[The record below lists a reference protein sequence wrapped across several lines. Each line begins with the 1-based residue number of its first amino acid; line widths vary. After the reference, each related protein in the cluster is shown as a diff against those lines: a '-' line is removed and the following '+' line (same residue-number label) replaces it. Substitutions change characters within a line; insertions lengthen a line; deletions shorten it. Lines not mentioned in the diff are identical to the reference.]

1 MSIELVLL
9 RHGQSEWNLQNRFTG
24 WVDVDLSDRG
34 IDEARSAGR
43 ALKEK
48 GYEFD
53 LARTSLLKRSI
64 RTLWL
69 VLEQLDQ
76 MWIPVCCDWELN
88 ERHYGG
94 LQGLNKR
101 EMAQIHGEEQVHIWR
116 RSYSTRPPAMTE
128 DQTSQLQ
135 HDPRYRSMPAVP
147 ASESLEDTYVRVVR
161 FWQDVISAEVTAG
174 RRILIVAHGNSL
186 RALVK
191 YLDRISDE
199 EITSLNIPTGI
210 PLVYRLDG
218 ELKPTDNFY
227 LADDQTLAKA
237 ALEVKNQ
244 SSAKEPS

>member
-1 MSIELVLL
+1 MSIELILL

-24 WVDVDLSDRG
+24 WVDVDLSTRG
-34 IDEARSAGR
+34 IDEARGAGR
-43 ALKEK
+43 VLKEK

-69 VLEQLDQ
+69 VLEELDQ

-135 HDPRYRSMPAVP
+135 NDPRYQSIAAVP

-191 YLDRISDE
+191 HLDKVSDQD
-199 EITSLNIPTGI
+199 ITSLNIPTGI
-210 PLVYRLDG
+210 PLVYRLDD
-218 ELKPTDNFY
+218 ELKPIEHFY
-227 LADDQTLAKA
+227 LADDQTLAQA
-237 ALEVKNQ
+237 ESEVKNQ
-244 SSAKEPS
+244 SSAKESS

>member
-1 MSIELVLL
+1 MSFELVLI
-9 RHGQSEWNLQNRFTG
+9 RHGQSEWNLTNRFTG
-24 WVDVDLSDRG
+24 WVDVDLSNRG

-43 ALKEK
+43 ALKDL

-64 RTLWL
+64 RTLWI
-69 VLEQLDQ
+69 VLEELDQ

-101 EMAQIHGEEQVHIWR
+101 EMAQMHGEEQVHIWR

-128 DQTSQLQ
+128 DQISQLQ
-135 HDPRYRSMPAVP
+135 DDPRYQNNLTVP
-147 ASESLEDTYVRVVR
+147 ASESLQDTYVRVVR
-161 FWQDVISAEVTAG
+161 FWQDVISAEVIAG
-174 RRILIVAHGNSL
+174 KQILIVAHGNSL

-191 YLDRISDE
+191 YLDKVSDDD
-199 EITSLNIPTGI
+199 ITSLNIPTGI
-210 PLVYRLDG
+210 PLVYRLDDQ
-218 ELKPTDNFY
+218 LKPLKHFY
-227 LADDQTLAKA
+227 LADDQTLAQA

-244 SSAKEPS
+244 SSAKELS

>member
-1 MSIELVLL
+1 MSFELVLL

-24 WVDVDLSDRG
+24 WVDVDLSTRG

-43 ALKEK
+43 TLKEK

-53 LARTSLLKRSI
+53 LAQTSLLKRSI

-69 VLEQLDQ
+69 ALEELDR
-76 MWIPVCCDWELN
+76 MWIPVRCDWELN

-116 RSYSTRPPAMTE
+116 RSYSTRPPPMTE
-128 DQTSQLQ
+128 DQISRLQ
-135 HDPRYRSMPAVP
+135 NDPRYQSISKVP
-147 ASESLEDTYVRVVR
+147 ASESLEDTYVRVER
-161 FWQDVISAEVTAG
+161 FWRDVISAEMTAG

-191 YLDRISDE
+191 FLDKVSDE
-199 EITSLNIPTGI
+199 DITSLNVPTGI
-210 PLVYRLDG
+210 PLVYRLDD
-218 ELKPTDNFY
+218 ELKPIEHFY
-227 LADDQTLAKA
+227 LADDQTLARA

-244 SSAKEPS
+244 SSARESS